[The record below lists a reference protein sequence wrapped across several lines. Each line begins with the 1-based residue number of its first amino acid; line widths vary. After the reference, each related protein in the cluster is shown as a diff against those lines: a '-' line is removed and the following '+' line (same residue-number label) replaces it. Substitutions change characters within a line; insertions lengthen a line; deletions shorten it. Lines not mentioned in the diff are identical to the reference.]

1 MNAPTGAVSELMA
14 DATLLEEQYSDL
26 ETEAYDVHSDGSY
39 RKGVLGYFAD
49 LPLGS
54 KLRALSFANIGA
66 VVLIL
71 ASILV
76 GGWLA
81 LHLRAE
87 RMELSDAIAAASE
100 LKVNATTS
108 VVEVQHYALS
118 GNREA
123 LESGRKA
130 AKDARRNL
138 NDLEEIAAAHLPEH
152 LETIAT
158 LRDQLTTFEGDID
171 RSRAA
176 TDGEQLRDISL
187 AAVADGNFFND
198 ASSGLR
204 SDLIA
209 FAAKH
214 DEYSRTVIGWLFVAF
229 FTAAFAGIAM
239 ILVTTKV
246 IARDVTRTVGR
257 LTDVSQSL
265 AQGEKDVHIPA
276 LTRKDEL
283 GDLARSLDVFREAAF
298 RIEQMASE
306 QDAMRGERKAEL
318 ERLAVTFEA
327 TVGEVVNGVAAA
339 SSQLNTTASS
349 MASTAEQ
356 ATQQSGAV
364 SQSME
369 TASGGVTAAAA
380 ASDEFAMSIGE
391 ISRQASHSAE
401 LARKAAD
408 DAEGADETISTLAAS
423 AEQVGQIVELI
434 QSIAQRTNLL
444 ALNASIEAARG
455 GEAGRGFAVV
465 ASEVKEL
472 AAQTSRATE
481 EVAEQIRNMQNST
494 GASVNALRSI
504 GDQIKQL
511 ETTAISIAS
520 AVDQQSVAG
529 QDLARSIDLAARST
543 DEVSSNIVQVRE
555 ASLATGAAASQV
567 LGSADALEA
576 QASVLRSQVDQF
588 LLKVRAA

>member
-1 MNAPTGAVSELMA
+1 MV
-14 DATLLEEQYSDL
+14 
-26 ETEAYDVHSDGSY
+26 
-39 RKGVLGYFAD
+39 
-49 LPLGS
+49 
-54 KLRALSFANIGA
+54 
-66 VVLIL
+66 
-71 ASILV
+71 
-76 GGWLA
+76 
-81 LHLRAE
+81 
-87 RMELSDAIAAASE
+87 
-100 LKVNATTS
+100 
-108 VVEVQHYALS
+108 
-118 GNREA
+118 
-123 LESGRKA
+123 
-130 AKDARRNL
+130 
-138 NDLEEIAAAHLPEH
+138 
-152 LETIAT
+152 
-158 LRDQLTTFEGDID
+158 
-171 RSRAA
+171 
-176 TDGEQLRDISL
+176 
-187 AAVADGNFFND
+187 
-198 ASSGLR
+198 
-204 SDLIA
+204 
-209 FAAKH
+209 
-214 DEYSRTVIGWLFVAF
+214 
-229 FTAAFAGIAM
+229 AFAGIAL

-257 LTDVSQSL
+257 LTDVSQQL
-265 AQGEKDVHIPA
+265 AEGDKHVHIPA
-276 LTRKDEL
+276 LQRKDEL

-298 RIEQMASE
+298 RIEEMASE
-306 QDAMRGERKAEL
+306 QNAMRSDRKAEL
-318 ERLAVTFEA
+318 QRLAVTFEA

-401 LARKAAD
+401 LARKAED

-481 EVAEQIRNMQNST
+481 EVADQIRNMQNST

-555 ASLATGAAASQV
+555 ASLATGAAATQV

-576 QASVLRSQVDQF
+576 QASVLRHQVDQF
-588 LLKVRAA
+588 LQHVRAA